1 MNYIKLLL
9 KKYKNKQ
16 CTVKEQ
22 MLVRIGICL
31 ACVVFLIVF
40 DAIVDLLVWIYP
52 YLDSIILIA
61 TVGVVVYQVL
71 YVFLYF
77 QVWAYGGVENGARK
91 NYPYIQN
98 ALYMVVCDIY
108 SALGVVKPQS
118 KSAVMSNG
126 QKTFSRGNWTIYQY
140 NLLLK
145 NSDEEINVADAK
157 EILQKELV
165 RKSTDGFDGITF
177 DANGFPYLQVDSVLV
192 DGAYLQVQMVV
203 FWNEV
208 DKNNYE
214 NEQEQKL
221 TKHQNNVSI
230 QDEVF

>member
-1 MNYIKLLL
+1 MEDLKSLIKR
-9 KKYKNKQ
+9 YRDKQ

-31 ACVVFLIVF
+31 AGVVFLIVF

-61 TVGVVVYQVL
+61 TVGLVAYEGL
-71 YVFLYF
+71 YLLWYF
-77 QVWAYGGVENGARK
+77 QIWVYGGVENDARK

-98 ALYMVVCDIY
+98 AIFMVASDVY
-108 SALGVVKPQS
+108 YALGVVKPQS

-126 QKTFSRGNWTIYQY
+126 QKTFSRGNWTIYQFD
-140 NLLLK
+140 LLLK
-145 NSDEEINVADAK
+145 NSDEEINVDDTK

-177 DANGFPYLQVDSVLV
+177 DANGFPYMQVDSVLV
-192 DGAYLQVQMVV
+192 DGTYLQVQVIV

-221 TKHQNNVSI
+221 AKHQNNVSI
-230 QDEVF
+230 HDEVF